1 MLAIEAPRVIDPYQA
16 RSSQAGFLWAGR
28 QALIAQAC
36 SSGLCAQRH
45 VEGVC
50 SQVGVRGACLSL
62 EAGLLREVGHAA
74 RACRM
79 GFAKVHQFVH
89 IMRCV
94 EHRVGAGFPAVLRDV
109 WLNGVCGHNRFLPG
123 LERVAIFQH
132 AKAGAPARKKSTMA
146 RLQRPP
152 LAPGQRLAAAS
163 VSAWPTNFS
172 EAISCMRGIGDTAL
186 HEPKRASGD
195 ERTRLRITRG
205 LAGTGKYRFRGPRF
219 LARQCRCQW

>member
-132 AKAGAPARKKSTMA
+132 AKAGAPGEEKVNNG
-146 RLQRPP
+146 Q
-152 LAPGQRLAAAS
+152 APTATVG
-163 VSAWPTNFS
+163 AWPTPG
-172 EAISCMRGIGDTAL
+172 SCLGIRMADELQRGDLL
-186 HEPKRASGD
+186 H
-195 ERTRLRITRG
+195 
-205 LAGTGKYRFRGPRF
+205 
-219 LARQCRCQW
+219 ARHR